1 MMTAMNV
8 CQGLAHS
15 QNIVG
20 PEHVFMRLPAL
31 CLRST
36 LLPQEFRG
44 IPGRWQ
50 SLWGNPN
57 SKEVWNGRASL
68 WELGAT

>member
-1 MMTAMNV
+1 MNI

-15 QNIVG
+15 QNAVS
-20 PEHVFMRLPAL
+20 PEHVFICFPSL
-31 CLRST
+31 CPQVNFST
-36 LLPQEFRG
+36 QELLG
-44 IPGRWQ
+44 IPGRFQ

-68 WELGAT
+68 RELGAV